1 VRLLSP
7 QSIALLESP
16 LWVFNGQTGAGA
28 NGDTDEGFTCS
39 YGLAVTFLATQ
50 ASGCRDDPFGDGHR
64 RFGHAGDAYG
74 LKSGLW
80 IDPATRTGIAYF
92 ATDVPARPR
101 AAQSAYTPAEEMLA
115 RGTR

>member
-1 VRLLSP
+1 MAMLFPILALAAVAQPVATVR
-7 QSIALLESP
+7 
-16 LWVFNGQTGAGA
+16 
-28 NGDTDEGFTCS
+28 
-39 YGLAVTFLATQ
+39 VTFDRHGVTSARAT
-50 ASGCRDDPFGDGHR
+50 GHR
-64 RFGHAGDAYG
+64 RFGHAGDANG
-74 LKSGLW
+74 LKPGLW